1 MDSNDRLAEAIN
13 SEPVVFMDCTM
24 REITVSALFSS
35 VIGIAIFIFLMVIFG
50 FFVGAVLGLISIVG
64 ITYLALNMIQGLRQ
78 KYYEGWLAEKLFLT
92 KLSAGLS
99 SKPFL
104 LDSKRYGRGARRG

>member
-1 MDSNDRLAEAIN
+1 MSSDDRLAEAIN

-24 REITVSALFSS
+24 REITVSAMFST
-35 VIGIAIFIFLMVIFG
+35 VIGIVLFIFLMIIFG

-64 ITYLALNMIQGLRQ
+64 VTYLALNFIQNLRH
-78 KYYEGWLAEKLFLT
+78 KYYEGWLAEKIFLI
-92 KLSAGLS
+92 KNSIGIS

>member
-1 MDSNDRLAEAIN
+1 MDFNDRLAEAIN

-24 REITVSALFSS
+24 REITVSALVSS
-35 VIGIAIFIFLMVIFG
+35 VIGIAIFIFLMIIFG

-64 ITYLALNMIQGLRQ
+64 ITYLALNWIQGLRQ
-78 KYYEGWLAEKLFLT
+78 KYYEGWLAEKIFLT
-92 KLSAGLS
+92 KLSIGLS
-99 SKPFL
+99 STPFL